1 MSVEEI
7 TKEKIEELQKK
18 NQELRE
24 EIKKEL
30 GKVDED
36 VLSIGEVTIDNPYDS
51 HLNLVVEGV
60 TNEVITAGDGQND
73 PIEFYVGDIDNSTLL
88 SILSQNC
95 QENKMQLIKKG
106 VKKLKNRLE
115 ESGLSVEEK

>member
-7 TKEKIEELQKK
+7 TKEKIDELRKK
-18 NQELRE
+18 NLALRE

-51 HLNLVVEGV
+51 HLELIVGGI
-60 TNEVITAGDGQND
+60 TTEVITVSDGRND
-73 PIEFYVGDIDNSTLL
+73 PFDMFVNDMDNWTLL
-88 SILSQNC
+88 NILSQVC
-95 QENKMQLIKKG
+95 HEKKRLIKKG
-106 VKKLKNRLE
+106 IKKLKNCLE

>member
-7 TKEKIEELQKK
+7 TKEKIDELQRK
-18 NQELRE
+18 NLALRE

-30 GKVDED
+30 GKIDED

-60 TNEVITAGDGQND
+60 TSEVITAGDGQND
-73 PIEFYVGDIDNSTLL
+73 PIELYVGDINNWTLL
-88 SILSQNC
+88 SILSQIC
-95 QENKMQLIKKG
+95 HEKKRLIKKG
-106 VKKLKNRLE
+106 IKKLKTRLE
-115 ESGLSVEEK
+115 ENGLSVEEK